1 MKHLLI
7 LVLFVGCQKKTTAP
21 SSTTPTTTSKVYCWY
36 QMGFNNSFIFYKCT
50 STDAEYQAT
59 SNYGATNQMN
69 LTVIEKNSCNECQ

>member
-21 SSTTPTTTSKVYCWY
+21 SSTTQTTNSKVYCWY